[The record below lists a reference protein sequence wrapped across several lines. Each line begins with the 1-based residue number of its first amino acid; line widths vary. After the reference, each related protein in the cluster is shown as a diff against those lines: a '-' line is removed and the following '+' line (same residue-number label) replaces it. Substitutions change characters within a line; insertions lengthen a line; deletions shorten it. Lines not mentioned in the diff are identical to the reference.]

1 VNFPILS
8 NYLSCFY
15 YLIFCFIT
23 IICLYNP
30 IQIMFR
36 LILGDG
42 TLLVSASIDDFD
54 NDGAAVDVAADTAAI
69 TSAAVTI

>member
-1 VNFPILS
+1 
-8 NYLSCFY
+8 
-15 YLIFCFIT
+15 
-23 IICLYNP
+23 
-30 IQIMFR
+30 MFR